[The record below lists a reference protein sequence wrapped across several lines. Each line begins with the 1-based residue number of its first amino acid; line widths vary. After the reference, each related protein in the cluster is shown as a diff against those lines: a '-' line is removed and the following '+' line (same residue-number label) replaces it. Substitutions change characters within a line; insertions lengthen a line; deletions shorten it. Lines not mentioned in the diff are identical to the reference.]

1 MKELSTEEMT
11 SVQGGFF
18 DIGII
23 NSSHNTAVASPVSLS
38 IGSGNALFGSMAGNG
53 GSTQEA
59 EAFAGNQTN
68 VSQVVG

>member
-23 NSSHNTAVASPVSLS
+23 NSSQNTAVASPVSLS
-38 IGSGNALFGSMAGNG
+38 IGSGNALFGSKAGNG
-53 GSTQEA
+53 ATMQVA
-59 EAFAGNQTN
+59 EALSGNQTN

>member
-23 NSSHNTAVASPVSLS
+23 NSSHNTATASPISLS
-38 IGSGNALFGSMAGNG
+38 IGSGNALFGSAAGNG
-53 GSTQEA
+53 GTMQEA
-59 EAFAGNQTN
+59 IAESGNQTN